1 MLLDATMLLSGSVS
15 PANALIGQA
24 VNGAG
29 SILSQNTVDIA
40 PLSLGGNQPGDFGT
54 GESLWLEF
62 SVITA
67 PTGGT
72 SVRFQMI
79 QADDAALTTGVQVI
93 GQTDDYPIASLPAG
107 TIVPLRWD
115 PAAPYPAK
123 RYIGARYINTGAI
136 ATFTVAAAVAK
147 DIQTRQINYKSGYTV
162 Q

>member
-40 PLSLGGNQPGDFGT
+40 PLSLGGNQPGDFGI

-115 PAAPYPAK
+115 PAAPYPPK

-136 ATFTVAAAVAK
+136 ATFTVAAAVTK
-147 DIQTRQINYKSGYTV
+147 DIQVRQINYKSGYTV